1 MAAKYKTVEISID
14 GVVKKFKSKTR
25 IMMNIAKDIKEL
37 NALIDKPPTKE
48 ESIRFISAGGFS
60 LISFIK
66 YISETENIKE
76 MYVSSLTI
84 GRKHMLILDNLFKT
98 GKLGKISFVF
108 CGIFKQSNNSSYNYF
123 DTFEKIC
130 KKNGWEYF
138 QINNHSKILLM
149 ETDKNYYVIE
159 TSSNL
164 NENPKIE
171 QFTFE
176 NDVELY
182 NFYRDFF
189 IAIKNNS

>member
-1 MAAKYKTVEISID
+1 MITKYKMVEIPID
-14 GVVKKFKSKTR
+14 GVIQKFKAKNR

-37 NALIDKPPTKE
+37 NVLIDKPPTQQ
-48 ESIRFISAGGFS
+48 ESMRFISAGGFS

-84 GRKHMLILDNLFKT
+84 GRKHMLILDNLYKL
-98 GKLGKISFVF
+98 GKLGKVSFVF
-108 CGIFKQSNNSSYNYF
+108 CGIFKQSNNSSYKYF
-123 DTFEKIC
+123 ETFEKIC
-130 KKNGWEYF
+130 KNNNWEYY

-176 NDVELY
+176 NDKKLF